1 MNILV
6 TGGSG
11 FIGTYLVNSLVETGN
26 KVCILDNNSARGS
39 LRGRNSEAEFI
50 HGDICDSVLVDQ
62 LVEWSSH
69 VYHLASTVGV
79 MKVMSDPIESLKSSI
94 SGGINVLKACQKFD
108 RRVLITS
115 TSEVYGKIY
124 NESIKEESDRILG
137 QTKFF
142 RWSYAES
149 KALLESVAYAMLNEK
164 RPLNF
169 VIVRLFNTVGAGQ
182 LAEHGM
188 VIPRFVRAAL
198 NDEPLMVFGDGRQ
211 TRTFCDVRDATRALI
226 ELMNSHLA
234 HGDVFNIGSDEPI
247 SIYDLAVKVKSIAN
261 SQSKIEIVPYQDAY
275 PDGYEDMLH
284 RLPNTEKIKK
294 LLNWEREYNL
304 DEIIDSVIRFEKN
317 LIRNYRSL
325 DR

>member
-1 MNILV
+1 LNILV

-62 LVEWSSH
+62 LVEWSSQ
-69 VYHLASTVGV
+69 VYHLASMVGV
-79 MKVMSDPIESLKSSI
+79 MKVMSDPIEALKSSI
-94 SGGINVLKACQKFD
+94 SGGINVLKACQKFE

-124 NESIKEESDRILG
+124 NESIKEDSDRILG

-169 VIVRLFNTVGAGQ
+169 VIARLFNTVGAGQ

-226 ELMNSHLA
+226 GLMNSRLA
-234 HGDVFNIGSDEPI
+234 HGDVFNIGSDDPI

-261 SQSKIEIVPYQDAY
+261 SQSKIKIVPYKDAY

-284 RLPNTEKIKK
+284 RLPETEKIKK

-304 DEIIDSVIRFEKN
+304 SEIIDSVIRFEKN